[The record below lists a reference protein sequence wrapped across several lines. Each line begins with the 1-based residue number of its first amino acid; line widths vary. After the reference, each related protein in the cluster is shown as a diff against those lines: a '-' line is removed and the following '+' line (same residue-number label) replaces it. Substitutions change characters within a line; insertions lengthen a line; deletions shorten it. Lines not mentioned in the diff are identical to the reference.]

1 MRHRTRTGQ
10 TTDRLLALRLEPHA
24 DPQAIAGWLYDER
37 GGEHYFAG
45 WLRLLTLLEQA
56 RLKAAS
62 DSCIKANTKQEFTNQ
77 EEGK

>member
-1 MRHRTRTGQ
+1 MRNRARTGL

-24 DPQAIAGWLYDER
+24 DPEPIAGWLYDEH

-62 DSCIKANTKQEFTNQ
+62 DAEDSAR
-77 EEGK
+77 GVSR